1 MPAPKV
7 ILNQIDN
14 ILSENGPRVYHGDDE
29 IDSYANIKISSEVM
43 AMIRSATQSPQLLMS
58 AVSDSVDGE
67 PTYLEFVK
75 MKA

>member
-1 MPAPKV
+1 LPAPKV

-14 ILSENGPRVYHGDDE
+14 ILSENGPRFYHGDDE
-29 IDSYANIKISSEVM
+29 IDSYAFIKISSEVM

-67 PTYLEFVK
+67 PAYLEFVK